1 MTTKDLKDSKVVI
14 PVWLMTIIITV
25 FLSLI
30 AILYNDITSRLDRI
44 ESKID
49 SHLLLSNT
57 IKHG

>member
-1 MTTKDLKDSKVVI
+1 MTTKDLKDSKVVL
-14 PVWLMTIIITV
+14 PVWLMTLIITV

-30 AILYNDITSRLDRI
+30 GLIYNDITSRLDRI